1 MSIVD
6 LLVQN
11 ERTEPIA
18 SCVVTDCAVQGR
30 GRASAG
36 CSNDLVEALAPGEL
50 VIGVAE
56 ERLTRERMAFDG
68 DDEVKVGGSEN
79 GDVEHGNDRT

>member
-18 SCVVTDCAVQGR
+18 SRVVADCAVQGR
-30 GRASAG
+30 GRSSAG
-36 CSNDLVEALAPGEL
+36 RSNDLVEALAPGEL
-50 VIGVAE
+50 GIGAAE
-56 ERLTRERMAFDG
+56 ECLTWERMAFDG
-68 DDEVKVGGSEN
+68 DDEVKVGGAEN
-79 GDVEHGNDRT
+79 DDVEHGNQRT

>member
-1 MSIVD
+1 
-6 LLVQN
+6 
-11 ERTEPIA
+11 
-18 SCVVTDCAVQGR
+18 
-30 GRASAG
+30 
-36 CSNDLVEALAPGEL
+36 LVEAFTPGEL

-56 ERLTRERMAFDG
+56 ERLTREWMAFDG